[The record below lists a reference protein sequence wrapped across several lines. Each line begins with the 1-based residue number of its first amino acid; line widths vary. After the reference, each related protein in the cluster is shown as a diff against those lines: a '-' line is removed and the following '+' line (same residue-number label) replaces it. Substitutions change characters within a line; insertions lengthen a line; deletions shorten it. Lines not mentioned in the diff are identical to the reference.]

1 MRKRWIWMMTLLL
14 PLTALAWAAF
24 PHPCAA
30 CSCAAVTP
38 LQAAEQAAAVF
49 EGKVLGIRETYD
61 PYDESGAIGRRY
73 AVRLEVDSIRKGELP
88 SEAIVYTGFHSCGID
103 FKQGET
109 YLVYAQ
115 ERHPGEL
122 ETHLCAGTK
131 ALTDA
136 RDDLALLPVG
146 VKPSTQADLS
156 GSLMTEVPG
165 WLALYAKQAWN
176 KLTQPHAL
184 AKLGLL
190 ALGFAI
196 ACAFV
201 ATKRKRLPLYS
212 LFARYRLVRRSV
224 QLGPVGQP
232 HLAESLRAA
241 FQSRRMAGGAAVRS
255 RSCTARHR
263 LLRSAAAMGNAGG
276 SAVGRPAKLIC
287 GGDAWSL
294 SLGRRRASALYAGL
308 ADDEAAQ
315 GLVSALMQCPAAVG
329 GAGSRKDRAGK
340 ISISR

>member
-38 LQAAEQAAAVF
+38 LQAAEHAAAVF

-212 LFARYRLVRRSV
+212 LSRVIGLCGGVYSSALWISLIWLNPYAPLSNPSEWLAVLLFGLAPALLAIVSSVRRRPW
-224 QLGPVGQP
+224 GM
-232 HLAESLRAA
+232 LAALLWAA
-241 FQSRRMAGGAAVRS
+241 
-255 RSCTARHR
+255 
-263 LLRSAAAMGNAGG
+263 
-276 SAVGRPAKLIC
+276 P
-287 GGDAWSL
+287 L
-294 SLGRRRASALYAGL
+294 SLYVAATPGVFRWAGVALPFYMLAWLMMKLHKDSSA
-308 ADDEAAQ
+308 
-315 GLVSALMQCPAAVG
+315 
-329 GAGSRKDRAGK
+329 R
-340 ISISR
+340 

>member
-38 LQAAEQAAAVF
+38 LQAAEQATAVF

-165 WLALYAKQAWN
+165 WLALYAKQSWN

-212 LFARYRLVRRSV
+212 LSRVIGLCGGVYSSALWISLIWLNPYAPLSNPGEWLAVLLFGLAPALLAIVSSVRRRPWGMV
-224 QLGPVGQP
+224 
-232 HLAESLRAA
+232 AA
-241 FQSRRMAGGAAVRS
+241 LLWAA
-255 RSCTARHR
+255 
-263 LLRSAAAMGNAGG
+263 
-276 SAVGRPAKLIC
+276 P
-287 GGDAWSL
+287 L
-294 SLGRRRASALYAGL
+294 SLYVAATPGVFRWAGVALPFYMLAWLMMKLHKDSSA
-308 ADDEAAQ
+308 
-315 GLVSALMQCPAAVG
+315 
-329 GAGSRKDRAGK
+329 R
-340 ISISR
+340 